1 MRVLEQLEPQGVFR
15 FFEELCAIP
24 HGSRNCQAVS
34 DWCAAFAR
42 ERGLECHQD
51 QAGNVIIIQ
60 EATPGYEAAAPVILQ
75 GHLDMVCEKEP
86 GCTKDMAGEGLDL
99 LVEDGR
105 IAAVG
110 QLNPAGLRV
119 KNLGGRMLAPGFLD
133 LHTHG
138 GDGVDVNA
146 ATVEDLGKIGRFFAR
161 HGTTGWLCSILTD
174 TPEQTLWCIG
184 QAKAAMEAPADGA
197 QLLGIHLEG
206 PFLCY
211 AKRGAQAA
219 ENLHEPDASMFH
231 RLNEASGG
239 MVRLITVAPEEEGA
253 IPFIRE
259 VSQTCTV
266 SLGHTTAGYET
277 AMAAYGA
284 GASHA
289 THLFNAMPSFLH
301 REPGVIGAALDS
313 GATVELICD
322 GLHIHPAVIRATHKL
337 FGDKLVIISDSLR
350 CAGMPDGE
358 YELGGQPIEMKGGKA
373 TLRGTDTLAGSSSNL
388 LSELQNVVAFGL
400 PLEDAVTAL
409 TLAPARAVR
418 LDHQIGSLA
427 VGKQADL
434 VLLNPD
440 LTLDS
445 VYVDGEKVR

>member
-1 MRVLEQLEPQGVFR
+1 
-15 FFEELCAIP
+15 
-24 HGSRNCQAVS
+24 
-34 DWCAAFAR
+34 
-42 ERGLECHQD
+42 
-51 QAGNVIIIQ
+51 
-60 EATPGYEAAAPVILQ
+60 
-75 GHLDMVCEKEP
+75 
-86 GCTKDMAGEGLDL
+86 
-99 LVEDGR
+99 
-105 IAAVG
+105 
-110 QLNPAGLRV
+110 
-119 KNLGGRMLAPGFLD
+119 
-133 LHTHG
+133 
-138 GDGVDVNA
+138 
-146 ATVEDLGKIGRFFAR
+146 
-161 HGTTGWLCSILTD
+161 
-174 TPEQTLWCIG
+174 
-184 QAKAAMEAPADGA
+184 
-197 QLLGIHLEG
+197 
-206 PFLCY
+206 
-211 AKRGAQAA
+211 
-219 ENLHEPDASMFH
+219 MFH

-388 LSELQNVVAFGL
+388 LSALQNVVAFGL